1 MVDPE
6 QRKILDAKLETLNKA
21 VGDAVAARTK
31 WMDEHMADYSK
42 FQIGDEIYS
51 KNGIK
56 LGIVAELYRYH
67 AGDSRFDTSM
77 YIHQRYRVDNGGF
90 EYLDNRITRFPFSR
104 SSTIRSSLNALFTE
118 ANAFESG
125 ENP

>member
-56 LGIVAELYRYH
+56 LGIGAELYRYH

-90 EYLDNRITRFPFSR
+90 EYLDNTSR
-104 SSTIRSSLNALFTE
+104 QTGRSFFTKEGIRRHLQGTLSAL
-118 ANAFESG
+118 
-125 ENP
+125 